1 MFSNVRWSQACLLVL
16 LMGISEVV
24 SQDQQCDAESQ
35 VKMSIVSALR
45 HSLAVKNGILVELQ
59 DSIVVKEAEVEK
71 LRENLNTTSQELQ
84 AIVTALDNET
94 AQDMEEL
101 ETVCEGFIA
110 TDCCH
115 VSEGNNNYSVKY
127 MQTR

>member
-24 SQDQQCDAESQ
+24 SLNQQCDAESQ
-35 VKMSIVSALR
+35 VKMSMVSALR

-59 DSIVVKEAEVEK
+59 GSIVVKEAEVEK
-71 LRENLNTTSQELQ
+71 LRKTLNTTSQELQ

-94 AQDMEEL
+94 AQDVEEL
-101 ETVCEGFIA
+101 ETACEGFTA
-110 TDCCH
+110 MDCCH
-115 VSEGNNNYSVKY
+115 VSKVYLYYSVKHY
-127 MQTR
+127 FN